1 MDQVLLYQVKL
12 QRINEKLETFQ
23 LNEDIDA
30 DNVSLSKDQREEI
43 ESLKTELLR
52 DFRLAS

>member
-43 ESLKTELLR
+43 ETLKTELLR

>member
-30 DNVSLSKDQREEI
+30 DNVSL
-43 ESLKTELLR
+43 T
-52 DFRLAS
+52 

>member
-30 DNVSLSKDQREEI
+30 DNV
-43 ESLKTELLR
+43 
-52 DFRLAS
+52 